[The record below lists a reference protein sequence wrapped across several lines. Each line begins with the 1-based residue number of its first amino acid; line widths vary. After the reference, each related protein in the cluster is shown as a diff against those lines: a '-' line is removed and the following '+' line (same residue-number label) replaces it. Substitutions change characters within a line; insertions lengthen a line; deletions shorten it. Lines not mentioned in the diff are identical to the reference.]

1 MSDDIWEVYAVR
13 YAEHQRKAAENYIG
27 GDPHDV
33 LQPLDYFVWVIKND
47 KRTFLVDTG
56 FDQPVGTKRGR
67 TVITP
72 IDEGLKRL
80 GIEPDKVE
88 DIIIS
93 HMHYDHCGNVDMFP
107 RARYH
112 VQDKEMHYCTG
123 RCMCH
128 KQLRNS
134 YEEGYVVSMVR
145 KLFAG
150 RVTFHDGVSE
160 IAPGITLHHIGG
172 HAMGLQS
179 IRVKTKRGYVMLAAD
194 AVHLFPHL
202 DEARIFPTTYN
213 LAEVLEGY
221 ETLKRL
227 ATSRNHIVPGH
238 DPAVMKI
245 YPAASDALEGAG
257 DPPGRRSEGV
267 TYACALPPHPEER
280 RKRVSKDG
288 PPLRPIL
295 RDGASRLL
303 RMRPMAATLAQLRER
318 IDVMLRQLFEKQQ
331 NTTRS
336 IPRAS
341 AEISDTT
348 VPDRDPRREIGRKA
362 IDAGRDRRE
371 RDRLQPVLGGKLQRR
386 AIAGGQQIRPRRAC
400 RRSTPARPRG

>member
-67 TVITP
+67 TVVTP
-72 IDEGLKRL
+72 IDQGLKRL

-112 VQDKEMHYCTG
+112 IQDKEMHNCTG

-128 KQLRNS
+128 RQLRFS
-134 YEEGYVVSMVR
+134 YEEDYVVSMVR

-150 RVTFHDGVSE
+150 RVTFHDGMSE
-160 IAPGITLHHIGG
+160 LAPGITLHHIGG

-179 IRVKTKRGYVMLAAD
+179 LRVKTKRGFVMLAAD
-194 AVHLFPHL
+194 AVHLYPHL

-227 ATSRNHIVPGH
+227 ASSRNHIVPGH

-245 YPAASDALEGAG
+245 YPAASDALKGLVIRLDV
-257 DPPGRRSEGV
+257 DPKV
-267 TYACALPPHPEER
+267 
-280 RKRVSKDG
+280 
-288 PPLRPIL
+288 
-295 RDGASRLL
+295 
-303 RMRPMAATLAQLRER
+303 
-318 IDVMLRQLFEKQQ
+318 
-331 NTTRS
+331 
-336 IPRAS
+336 
-341 AEISDTT
+341 
-348 VPDRDPRREIGRKA
+348 
-362 IDAGRDRRE
+362 
-371 RDRLQPVLGGKLQRR
+371 
-386 AIAGGQQIRPRRAC
+386 
-400 RRSTPARPRG
+400 

>member
-1 MSDDIWEVYAVR
+1 MSDDVWEVYAVR

-67 TVITP
+67 TVVTP
-72 IDEGLKRL
+72 INEGLKRL
-80 GIEPDKVE
+80 GVEPDKIE
-88 DIIIS
+88 DVIIS

-112 VQDKEMHYCTG
+112 VQDKEMNFCTG

-128 KQLRNS
+128 KQLRAS
-134 YEEGYVVSMVR
+134 YEEGYVISMLSKV
-145 KLFAG
+145 FAG

-160 IAPGITLHHIGG
+160 MAPGITLHHIGG

-179 IRVKTKRGYVMLAAD
+179 IRVKTKRGFVMLAAD

-213 LAEVLEGY
+213 LGEVLEGY

-227 ATSRNHIVPGH
+227 ASSRNHIVPGH

-245 YPAASDALEGAG
+245 YPAASPQLAG
-257 DPPGRRSEGV
+257 LVIRLDVDPKV
-267 TYACALPPHPEER
+267 
-280 RKRVSKDG
+280 
-288 PPLRPIL
+288 
-295 RDGASRLL
+295 
-303 RMRPMAATLAQLRER
+303 
-318 IDVMLRQLFEKQQ
+318 
-331 NTTRS
+331 
-336 IPRAS
+336 
-341 AEISDTT
+341 
-348 VPDRDPRREIGRKA
+348 
-362 IDAGRDRRE
+362 
-371 RDRLQPVLGGKLQRR
+371 
-386 AIAGGQQIRPRRAC
+386 
-400 RRSTPARPRG
+400 

>member
-112 VQDKEMHYCTG
+112 VQDKEMHFCTG

-128 KQLRNS
+128 KQLRYS
-134 YEEGYVVSMVR
+134 YEEDYVVSMLR
-145 KLFAG
+145 KVFAG

-179 IRVKTKRGYVMLAAD
+179 IRVKTKRGFVMLAAD

-202 DEARIFPTTYN
+202 DEARVFPTTYN
-213 LAEVLEGY
+213 LGRGAGRLRDAEAAGA
-221 ETLKRL
+221 L
-227 ATSRNHIVPGH
+227 AQSHRAGPRSGGDEDLSGGVGC
-238 DPAVMKI
+238 V
-245 YPAASDALEGAG
+245 EGAG
-257 DPPGRRSEGV
+257 DPPRRRSEGV
-267 TYACALPPHPEER
+267 TITRDSRVMPAVCRDHGFLLAR
-280 RKRVSKDG
+280 R
-288 PPLRPIL
+288 
-295 RDGASRLL
+295 
-303 RMRPMAATLAQLRER
+303 
-318 IDVMLRQLFEKQQ
+318 
-331 NTTRS
+331 
-336 IPRAS
+336 
-341 AEISDTT
+341 
-348 VPDRDPRREIGRKA
+348 
-362 IDAGRDRRE
+362 DAGQAR
-371 RDRLQPVLGGKLQRR
+371 RR
-386 AIAGGQQIRPRRAC
+386 AG
-400 RRSTPARPRG
+400 

>member
-1 MSDDIWEVYAVR
+1 MSDDIWEIYAVR

-47 KRTFLVDTG
+47 KRTFVVDTG

-72 IDEGLKRL
+72 VGEGLKRL
-80 GIEPDKVE
+80 GIDPDKVE
-88 DIIIS
+88 DVIIS
-93 HMHYDHCGNVDMFP
+93 HMHYDHCGNVDLFP

-128 KQLRNS
+128 KQLRFS
-134 YEEGYVVSMVR
+134 YEEDYVVSMLR

-179 IRVKTKRGYVMLAAD
+179 IRVKTKRGFVMLAAD

-202 DEARIFPTTYN
+202 DEARVFPTTYN

-227 ATSRNHIVPGH
+227 ASSRNHIVPGH

-245 YPAASDALEGAG
+245 YPAASDALKGWSSASTSIRRCDLG
-257 DPPGRRSEGV
+257 DSYASEDGR
-267 TYACALPPHPEER
+267 A
-280 RKRVSKDG
+280 
-288 PPLRPIL
+288 
-295 RDGASRLL
+295 ASRRTTAPSRAHARDAL
-303 RMRPMAATLAQLRER
+303 RMRPTPIPTPRTHSCDAPP
-318 IDVMLRQLFEKQQ
+318 
-331 NTTRS
+331 NPPRS
-336 IPRAS
+336 SRTPRARCPR
-341 AEISDTT
+341 AFGGDLRHHRA
-348 VPDRDPRREIGRKA
+348 DRDPRRAIGRKA
-362 IDAGRDRRE
+362 IDAGRDRRK
-371 RDRLQPVLGGKLQRR
+371 RDRLQAVLGGERR
-386 AIAGGQQIRPRRAC
+386 APCGSRRPAG
-400 RRSTPARPRG
+400 PASPLPPPFHTGPTAWMTCFAGSS

>member
-72 IDEGLKRL
+72 INEGLKRL
-80 GIEPDKVE
+80 GVEPDKVE

-93 HMHYDHCGNVDMFP
+93 HMHYDHCGNTDMFP

-112 VQDKEMHYCTG
+112 VQDKEMHFCTG

-134 YEEGYVVSMVR
+134 YEEDYVVSMLR
-145 KLFAG
+145 KVFAG
-150 RVTFHDGVSE
+150 RVSFHDGVSE
-160 IAPGITLHHIGG
+160 MAPGITLHHIGG

-179 IRVKTKRGYVMLAAD
+179 VRVKTKRGFVMLAAD

-202 DEARIFPTTYN
+202 DEARVFPTTYN
-213 LAEVLEGY
+213 LGEVLEGY
-221 ETLKRL
+221 ETLKKL

-245 YPAASDALEGAG
+245 YPPASNALKGLVIRLDV
-257 DPPGRRSEGV
+257 DPKV
-267 TYACALPPHPEER
+267 
-280 RKRVSKDG
+280 
-288 PPLRPIL
+288 
-295 RDGASRLL
+295 
-303 RMRPMAATLAQLRER
+303 
-318 IDVMLRQLFEKQQ
+318 
-331 NTTRS
+331 
-336 IPRAS
+336 
-341 AEISDTT
+341 
-348 VPDRDPRREIGRKA
+348 
-362 IDAGRDRRE
+362 
-371 RDRLQPVLGGKLQRR
+371 
-386 AIAGGQQIRPRRAC
+386 
-400 RRSTPARPRG
+400 